1 MASQTVML
9 IFGTRPEAVK
19 LAPVVLEM
27 QQNGHGLVPLV
38 CVTGQHR
45 QMLYPVLD
53 WFGITPERDL
63 QLMQDD
69 QGLADF
75 AGRALLA
82 LDGALK
88 EARPQAVLV
97 QGDTTTAAIASIAAF
112 YHRIPVGHVEAG
124 LRTGDLHNPFPEE
137 MNRRLTGAI
146 ANFHFAP
153 TDGAANALLKEQ
165 VDPRTVFV
173 VGNTVIDALRFTV
186 ARPVDLNLHLPLE
199 GYRTI
204 LVTAHRRESFG
215 APFESICSALRDLA
229 ERNEGVQ
236 LVYPVHLNP
245 HVREIVMRYLSGHPR
260 IHLIEPLRYE
270 QFVHLMSSCYLILT
284 DSGGIQ
290 EEATALG
297 KPTLIM
303 RNTTE
308 RPEAISAG
316 TAILVGTDRDRIV
329 REAERLLRD
338 EDAYRS
344 MANCQ
349 HPFGDGY
356 SAKRIIKILANL
368 LAG

>member
-1 MASQTVML
+1 ML
-9 IFGTRPEAVK
+9 IFGTRPEAIK

-27 QQNGHGLVPLV
+27 QQCGGGLVPFV

-45 QMLYPVLD
+45 QMLHPVLD
-53 WFGITPERDL
+53 WFGITPDRDL
-63 QLMQDD
+63 QLMQND

-75 AGRALLA
+75 AGRALLELSSA
-82 LDGALK
+82 LQ
-88 EARPQAVLV
+88 ETQPQAVLV
-97 QGDTTTAAIASIAAF
+97 QGDTTTAAIASMAAF

-137 MNRRLTGAI
+137 MNRRITGAI

-165 VDPRTVFV
+165 IDPRAVFV
-173 VGNTVIDALRFTV
+173 VGNTVIDALRLTA
-186 ARPVDLNLHLPLE
+186 ARPVDLDLHLSLKD
-199 GYRTI
+199 YRTI

-215 APFESICSALRDLA
+215 APFESICSALRGLA

-245 HVREIVMRYLSGHPR
+245 HVREAVMRHLSGHSR

-270 QFVHLMSSCYLILT
+270 QFVHLMSKCYLILT

-316 TAILVGTDRDRIV
+316 TAALVGTDHDRIV
-329 REAERLLRD
+329 SEAERLLRD
-338 EDAYRS
+338 EDVYRE
-344 MANCQ
+344 MANCH

-356 SAKRIIKILANL
+356 AAKRIVRVLANL